1 MVKEKELELAKNH
14 IKKYGA
20 TDFFFKSFEFD
31 IIFKYWDSVKEKI
44 LGEKPH
50 SVQTYCVKKSQE
62 GYRIVQ
68 KLDPINA
75 IQYTA
80 MVFAVAE
87 KIEIKRASENIACS
101 YRIDINKDGQLYKDN
116 GPFNKYNEK
125 TINLAKRNKYI
136 LKTDISDFYNQIYLH
151 RVENIIET
159 CTKDSKLAKELE
171 KFLSNINTNTS
182 KGIPIGP
189 QVSAILGEAIMIDI
203 DEFIIDMGIEHTR
216 YVDDILLFSND
227 RFILQNVLDNLT
239 KYLFNNH
246 RLSINNSKTKIYT
259 SEEYL
264 NKFIDDFN
272 KLEKE
277 KIFEKLKKLSDDIYE
292 EKIKELEEMYDD
304 CNPYDF
310 IDVELPE
317 KEIIDIKEL
326 KEDEQLKVK
335 VEVLKEV
342 FVEELK
348 KDNKD
353 ISILKCIIR
362 KAKNLRIRNLL
373 WDVLDNF
380 DICMPII
387 RDVILYLLS
396 VTKNKEDKRYCE
408 KIEQIILNS
417 EFREIPYFKYCW
429 SYYFANTTI
438 FNNNANVIKFIKESK
453 ETVNYVL
460 FAVKN
465 NKISWIRQYKT
476 EFENLGRVDR
486 RAVLYGARVLP
497 IDERK
502 KWLSSIMTDDFL
514 EQIIIKD
521 SIEC

>member
-1 MVKEKELELAKNH
+1 MIKERELELAKNH

-20 TDFFFKSFEFD
+20 TDFFFRSFEFD
-31 IIFKYWDSVKEKI
+31 ILFKYWEEVKEKI
-44 LGEKPH
+44 QKEKPH
-50 SVQTYCVKKSQE
+50 CVQTYCVKKPQE

-68 KLDPINA
+68 RLDPINA
-75 IQYTA
+75 IQYVA
-80 MVFAVAE
+80 MTFAVAE
-87 KIEIKRASENIACS
+87 KIEINRANENIACS
-101 YRIDINKDGQLYKDN
+101 YRIDINKEGQLYKDN
-116 GPFNKYNEK
+116 GAFNNYNDAA
-125 TINLAKRNKYI
+125 INLAKRNRYV

-151 RVENIIET
+151 RIENIIDN
-159 CTKDSKLAKELE
+159 CTKDSKLAKQLE
-171 KFLSNINTNTS
+171 NFLSNINTNTS

-203 DEFIIDMGIEHTR
+203 DEFIVDMGIEHTR
-216 YVDDILLFSND
+216 YVDDILLFAND
-227 RFILQNVLDNLT
+227 RNILQNALNNLT
-239 KYLFNNH
+239 RYLFNNH

-259 SEEYL
+259 SEEYT
-264 NKFIDDFN
+264 NRFISDFN
-272 KLEKE
+272 KIEKE
-277 KIFEKLKKLSDDIYE
+277 KIFEKLKELSEEIYE
-292 EKIKELEEMYDD
+292 EKIREIEELYDNS
-304 CNPYDF
+304 NPYDF
-310 IDVELPE
+310 IDITLPE

-326 KEDEQLKVK
+326 KRDEQLKIK

-348 KDNKD
+348 KENQD
-353 ISILKCIIR
+353 ISILKYIIR
-362 KAKNLRIRNLL
+362 RAKNLRIRNLL

-396 VTKNKEDKRYCE
+396 VTRNKEDEKYSE
-408 KIEQIILNS
+408 KIQQIILNS
-417 EFREIPYFKYCW
+417 EFKEIPYFKYCW

-453 ETVNYVL
+453 ETANYVL

-465 NKISWIRQYKT
+465 NKISWIREYKT
-476 EFENLGRVDR
+476 EFENLGRADR

-502 KWLSSIMTDDFL
+502 KWLNSIITDDFL

-521 SIEC
+521 SIEN